1 MLHACIISMQH
12 YKLVS
17 KEVCQILSWLLEQ
30 LAILALVD
38 NMGTVQQGACSSM
51 AAAELQ
57 RQRVLSCLAR
67 GPSRLF
73 ARG

>member
-1 MLHACIISMQH
+1 MQH

-38 NMGTVQQGACSSM
+38 NMGTVQQG
-51 AAAELQ
+51 
-57 RQRVLSCLAR
+57 VLLVFNGCC
-67 GPSRLF
+67 
-73 ARG
+73 